1 MQAIEEAAPRRGLRV
16 GHIAV
21 NVLVNVGD
29 DARTTPSAGVRNRAS
44 LAERELRLPSEAH
57 VMPTR
62 STFFSTVKTTAR
74 RMGLTVFMK

>member
-1 MQAIEEAAPRRGLRV
+1 MQAIENAAPRRGLRV

-21 NVLVNVGD
+21 NVGD
-29 DARTTPSAGVRNRAS
+29 DARTMPSAGSEPRKLS

>member
-16 GHIAV
+16 GHIAD
-21 NVLVNVGD
+21 VGD
-29 DARTTPSAGVRNRAS
+29 DARTMPSAGVRNRAS

-74 RMGLTVFMK
+74 RMGLAAFMK

>member
-1 MQAIEEAAPRRGLRV
+1 MQAIEKAAPRRGLRV

-21 NVLVNVGD
+21 NVGD
-29 DARTTPSAGVRNRAS
+29 DARTMPSAGSEPRKLS
-44 LAERELRLPSEAH
+44 LAERELRLPPSEAH

-74 RMGLTVFMK
+74 RMGLAAFMK

>member
-1 MQAIEEAAPRRGLRV
+1 MQAIENAAPRRGLRV

-21 NVLVNVGD
+21 NVGD
-29 DARTTPSAGVRNRAS
+29 DARTMPSAGVRNRAS